1 MYPFKEK
8 KINDRLL
15 LREFSNTHVSNDQ
28 MWHRDR
34 ENRTIIVVES
44 GGWSF
49 QKDNHLPVLLKEG
62 DRIKIQK
69 EEWHR
74 VIKGDG
80 KLVVKVILEDS
91 MKEKDLQ
98 EDEFSYK
105 IAQAAVDGKKSV
117 KIGDKEYPV
126 KMTKEKAK
134 QILDEKDQGLE
145 ENKKSNHDPNYGAPE
160 GSKRDKQL
168 DQTKKDLARAKKLR
182 KDGKTKQAKELEQRA
197 YRRRRNM
204 EEDEREKKGY
214 KNKPRKDTKKESVR
228 MTESDLREV
237 IRNVL
242 AEELSKKTK
251 ATLKKKAEKRGLT
264 PGSVYAEFKKGL
276 AAYATSGS
284 RKGMTAHQWAHARVN
299 SATPSKPWAV
309 VKKSKAK
316 KKKKSKKK

>member
-15 LREFSNTHVSNDQ
+15 LREFSNTHVSSDQ
-28 MWHRDR
+28 MWHRDK
-34 ENRTIIVVES
+34 EDRTIIVVES

-49 QKDNHLPVLLKEG
+49 QKDNQLPVLLKEG
-62 DRIKIQK
+62 DKLTIQK

-80 KLVVKVILEDS
+80 KLVVKIVLEETVHEEEL
-91 MKEKDLQ
+91 K

-105 IAQAAVDGKKSV
+105 IAQAAVDGKKKV

-126 KMTKEKAK
+126 KMSKERAK
-134 QILDEKDQGLE
+134 QIIDEKDSALD
-145 ENKKSNHDPNYGAPE
+145 ENKKSNHDPNYKAPE

-168 DQTKKDLARAKKLR
+168 DQTKEDLKRAKKLR

-197 YRRRRNM
+197 YRRRARM
-204 EEDEREKKGY
+204 EKKEREKPGY
-214 KNKPRKDTKKESVR
+214 KNKPRKDTKKESIR

-237 IRNVL
+237 IRSVL

-251 ATLKKKAEKRGLT
+251 ETLKKKAEKRGLT
-264 PGSVYAEFKKGL
+264 PSSVYAEFKKGL
-276 AAYATSGS
+276 AAYASSGS

-309 VKKSKAK
+309 VKKAK
-316 KKKKSKKK
+316 KKKK

>member
-1 MYPFKEK
+1 MFPFKEK
-8 KINDRLL
+8 KINENTL
-15 LREFSNTHVSNDQ
+15 LREFSNTHVSSDQ

-34 ENRTIIVVES
+34 ENRTVIVVES

-62 DRIKIQK
+62 DRIRIQK

-197 YRRRRNM
+197 YKRRRDM

-214 KNKPRKDTKKESVR
+214 KNKPRKDTKKESIR

>member
-1 MYPFKEK
+1 MFPFKEK
-8 KINDRLL
+8 KINENTL
-15 LREFSNTHVSNDQ
+15 LREFSNTHVSSDQ

-34 ENRTIIVVES
+34 ENRTVIVVES

-62 DRIKIQK
+62 DRIRIQK

-197 YRRRRNM
+197 YKRRRDM

-214 KNKPRKDTKKESVR
+214 KNKPRKDTKKESIR

-284 RKGMTAHQWAHARVN
+284 RKGLGL
-299 SATPSKPWAV
+299 
-309 VKKSKAK
+309 KKSKP
-316 KKKKSKKK
+316 

>member
-1 MYPFKEK
+1 MFPFKEK
-8 KINDRLL
+8 KINENTL
-15 LREFSNTHVSNDQ
+15 LREFSNTHVSSDQ

-34 ENRTIIVVES
+34 ENRTVIVVES

-62 DRIKIQK
+62 DRIRIQK

-197 YRRRRNM
+197 YKRRRDM

-214 KNKPRKDTKKESVR
+214 KNKPRKDTKKESIR

-284 RKGMTAHQWAHARVN
+284 GKGMTAHQWAHARVN